1 MMRGTPYIYMGE
13 EIGMTDPCYQ
23 SIEDYKDI
31 ESHNAYKMLIEKGLS
46 ENGAFKIISK
56 KSRDNS
62 RTPMQ
67 WDDSTN
73 AGFSN
78 ETPWLGVNNNYKNI
92 NVAKA
97 LENQNSV
104 YYYYKKLIR
113 LRKNGELIS
122 DGSYKPIL
130 KDHPSIFAY
139 MREYENQKLINFN
152 NFYGKEV
159 ELSLGEILTDIKD
172 YEYLLGNYGQVE
184 IEEKIKLRP
193 YESVA
198 FIKR

>member
-1 MMRGTPYIYMGE
+1 MGE
-13 EIGMTDPCYQ
+13 EIGMTDPSYK
-23 SIEDYKDI
+23 SIYDYKDI
-31 ESHNAYKMLIEKGLS
+31 ESHNAYKMMIEKGLS
-46 ENGAFKIISK
+46 EDDAFKIISK

-78 ETPWLGVNNNYKNI
+78 EIPWLGVNNNYKNI

-104 YYYYKKLIR
+104 YYYYKKLIS
-113 LRKNGELIS
+113 LRKNEELIS

-130 KDHPSIFAY
+130 EDHPSIFAY
-139 MREYENQKLINFN
+139 IREYGNQKLINFN

-159 ELSLGEILTDIKD
+159 ELSLTEILTDIKD
-172 YEYLLGNYGQVE
+172 YEYLLGNYGEVE
-184 IEEKIKLRP
+184 VEEKIKLRP
-193 YESVA
+193 YESLA
-198 FIKR
+198 LIKR